1 MNVEYYLFTK
11 EDPVTKLK
19 AMAKGLSIRSK
30 MKVAPHIRSCESFMR
45 KSKRFRDL
53 INQETA
59 MSEIIGSIFV
69 LFFEEKIDKRKF
81 MSIPRDASTDFLVFF
96 GTCVG
101 AMDDKYIKKAQK
113 IIISLSED
121 INYFV
126 RAFHNIR
133 LAQGEIDKL
142 KKS

>member
-11 EDPVTKLK
+11 EDPIIKLRAK
-19 AMAKGLSIRSK
+19 AKGLSIRSK

-59 MSEIIGSIFV
+59 LSEIIGSIFV
-69 LFFEEKIDKRKF
+69 LFFDEKIDKRKF
-81 MSIPRDASTDFLVFF
+81 MSIPRDTSTDFLVFF
-96 GTCVG
+96 GTCVA

-113 IIISLSED
+113 IIISLSDD

-126 RAFHNIR
+126 RAFHSIR